1 MCPLSAAWPLP
12 LVVPPLLTMPFSE
25 TVVVLGSTGDPLLA
39 SGVQG
44 EAAVLTSLGFVE
56 VTFHVPDVEPHEPS
70 LAIDGLW

>member
-1 MCPLSAAWPLP
+1 
-12 LVVPPLLTMPFSE
+12 MPFSE